1 MISAFPKREKIKRN
15 MCPMV
20 IIPFSFSLKKSVPFL
35 GVGISRE
42 TGFVAQRRS
51 ATQSQCC
58 SPFLWTAKHFKRQK
72 T

>member
-1 MISAFPKREKIKRN
+1 MISVFPKREKIKRN

-42 TGFVAQRRS
+42 TGFVA
-51 ATQSQCC
+51 
-58 SPFLWTAKHFKRQK
+58 
-72 T
+72 